1 MVTSEEVGH
10 RSSPKKHLKRPSD
23 QGANAAEPVMVG
35 DSWDVDVVGT
45 TRASILSVWFNRR
58 GTEGPTDGT
67 VSELRPMV
75 PTGSACRVIFGC

>member
-10 RSSPKKHLKRPSD
+10 RISPKKYLKRPSD

-35 DSWDVDVVGT
+35 DSWDVDVGGG
-45 TRASILSVWFNRR
+45 TRASMRSVWFNRR

-67 VSELRPMV
+67 VSELRPIV
-75 PTGSACRVIFGC
+75 PTESACRVILGC